1 MLVDKKKRDDDDDG
15 LLLVN
20 NGLSKE
26 SGEVVPIIINGL
38 VDIIDINMRNI
49 NGDDM
54 ERFLFGYLEAA
65 YLFYYWYARNNG
77 FFLLGETKL

>member
-1 MLVDKKKRDDDDDG
+1 MKLWIYGLIMLVDKKKRDDDDDG

-38 VDIIDINMRNI
+38 VDI
-49 NGDDM
+49 
-54 ERFLFGYLEAA
+54 EVY
-65 YLFYYWYARNNG
+65 
-77 FFLLGETKL
+77 